1 MAKVYGKQ
9 SDELSE
15 HVKSSPISDLSVS
28 EMIPAGIWL
37 RPCFFLA
44 LAKGISDRVN
54 REVLLRYESL
64 NHLSEPGS
72 QLAPCCLPKNGE
84 ANLKEPE
91 SSAEK
96 VKLQPKDL

>member
-1 MAKVYGKQ
+1 M
-9 SDELSE
+9 SL
-15 HVKSSPISDLSVS
+15 
-28 EMIPAGIWL
+28 MILKLGLLFLGLWPRGI
-37 RPCFFLA
+37 F
-44 LAKGISDRVN
+44 DRVN

-72 QLAPCCLPKNGE
+72 QLAPCCLPQNGE